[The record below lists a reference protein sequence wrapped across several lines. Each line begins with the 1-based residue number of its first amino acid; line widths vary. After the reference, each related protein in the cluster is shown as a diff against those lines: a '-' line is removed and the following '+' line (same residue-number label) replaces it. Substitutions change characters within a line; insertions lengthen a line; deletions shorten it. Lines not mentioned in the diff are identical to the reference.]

1 MKKILVYLLFFVS
14 PCYSQIQSDVIIQ
27 NDSTLNYIIDHGKQ
41 QEQRPRTSRII
52 DSLRRVIDQTAP
64 EGSWDDERV
73 PIQSVKTAG
82 IQQPEWDRVY
92 RNSDGTSEG
101 VFLYCF
107 DDGPV
112 EEEVFFSI
120 QFPHTWNG
128 PAGGDSTVYAHVHW
142 LHTATDTGGVVWGLE
157 YTWATVSENAAAAA
171 SAFGTTTIIYSGRH
185 PISGAAPKD
194 QHLMTNFPGITKADQ
209 GWSSMMICRLFRANV
224 AGDNKVGDACVLEI
238 DFHIQK
244 RPRGT
249 RDVYKD
255 N

>member
-1 MKKILVYLLFFVS
+1 MKYLIIILLLSCTAVS
-14 PCYSQIQSDVIIQ
+14 QEVTSEAIKTDTTNLDVIR
-27 NDSTLNYIIDHGKQ
+27 YYG
-41 QEQRPRTSRII
+41 EQRSEVPNMQIAI
-52 DSLRRVIDQTAP
+52 DSLRRLISQVAP

-73 PIQSVKTAG
+73 PIQSVKVAG
-82 IQQPEWDRVY
+82 LQEPQWTRVY
-92 RNSDGTSEG
+92 RDVGETSEG

-107 DDGPV
+107 DDGPA

-120 QFPHTWNG
+120 QFPHSWNG

-142 LHTATDTGGVVWGLE
+142 LHTSNDTGGVVWGLE
-157 YTWATVSENAAAAA
+157 YTWASVSEDGAAAA
-171 SAFGTTTIIYSGRH
+171 SAFGPTKVVYSGAH
-185 PISGAAPKD
+185 PVSGSAPKN
-194 QHLMTNFPGITKADQ
+194 QHLMTNFDGITKPDQ

-249 RDVYKD
+249 KDVYQD